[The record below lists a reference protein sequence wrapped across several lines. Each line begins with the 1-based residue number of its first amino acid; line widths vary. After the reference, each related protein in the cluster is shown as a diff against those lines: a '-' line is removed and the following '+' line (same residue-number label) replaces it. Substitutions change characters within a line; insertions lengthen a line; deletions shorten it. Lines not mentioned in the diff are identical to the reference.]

1 MCYAGGGIVVPEA
14 SVITA
19 HIKTVNLASPDVT
32 LRLDMDGVIRE
43 ASLANSV
50 SGEAAEQWVGRAWA
64 DTVEGAGS
72 DNVIRMM
79 AEARANGVSEFRQ
92 VTQRFPSGI
101 ELPVEYNAVRLGA
114 KGGLIVIGKNL
125 QAVAGVQS
133 RLLAAQQAREQ
144 DAWKLRAVET
154 RFRQLLDSSENPVL
168 LLRLD
173 DLHVLDAN
181 PAAIRAGALDAGRDF
196 PAALAP
202 QDQAGF
208 RAMMRRVGE
217 DGGAPGIMLRIGAG
231 AAPWLVRASLT
242 TAQPDTVFMLQL
254 SPVAASAAAGPAG
267 SLDLMI
273 ERLPDGFVLIDQA
286 GLVRRANGAFL
297 DMTQVANAAA
307 AQGQPIGRWLSQPG
321 ADAAGLLA
329 VLRQRGTIRGFATVL
344 LGELGG
350 EMRVEISATGD
361 SDTDP
366 RLLALLLRDVS
377 RRPADG
383 AGHGA
388 GRGHGPDDRLL
399 TAIAALTRQIGQTPL
414 LDLVRDTGGLIER
427 HCIEGALE
435 RARGN
440 RTAAAELLGMSRQSL
455 YAKLTRY
462 GMGAHLEEAAT
473 GD

>member
-1 MCYAGGGIVVPEA
+1 VLRCAGTFVPGA

-19 HIKTVNLASPDVT
+19 HIKSVNLASPDVT

-43 ASLANSV
+43 VSLANSV
-50 SGEAAEQWVGRAWA
+50 SGEAAEAWVGRPWV
-64 DTVEGAGS
+64 DTVGGPGS

-79 AEARANGVSEFRQ
+79 AEARANGVSDFRQ

-114 KGGLIVIGKNL
+114 RGGLVVIGKNL

-133 RLLAAQQAREQ
+133 SVLATQQAREQ

-154 RFRQLLDSSENPVL
+154 RFRLLLESSEDPVL
-168 LLRLD
+168 LLRID
-173 DLHVLDAN
+173 DLHIIDAN

-196 PAALAP
+196 PAALAAH
-202 QDQAGF
+202 DRVAF
-208 RAMMRRVGE
+208 HAMMRRVGE
-217 DGGAPGIMLRIGAG
+217 QGGAPGIMLHIGVA

-254 SPVAASAAAGPAG
+254 SPVAAAHDAASPAA
-267 SLDLMI
+267 SLDHLI

-286 GLVRRANGAFL
+286 GVVLRANSAFL
-297 DMTQVANAAA
+297 DMAQIATAAA
-307 AQGQPIGRWLSQPG
+307 AIGQPIGRWLSQPG
-321 ADAAGLLA
+321 ADGA
-329 VLRQRGTIRGFATVL
+329 VLVAGVQRRGTMKGFATTL
-344 LGELGG
+344 LGGLGS
-350 EMRVEISATGD
+350 EMKVEISAAGD
-361 SDTDP
+361 SDEAP
-366 RLLALLLRDVS
+366 RLIALLLRDVS
-377 RRPADG
+377 RRPA
-383 AGHGA
+383 GHAAPHDRTGN
-388 GRGHGPDDRLL
+388 PDDRLL
-399 TAIAALTRQIGQTPL
+399 EAIAALTRQIGQTPL

-427 HCIEGALE
+427 HCIVGALE

-440 RTAAAELLGMSRQSL
+440 RTAAAEMLGMSRQSL

-462 GMGAHLEEAAT
+462 GMGASVEEDAT